1 MVASAQ
7 LLQTNIALSPRAH
20 PRLHGLHHQHC
31 HPIKRLLSLSFLHFV
46 INVDFCLTCTLNIP
60 AIIPHLCLSHR
71 RTSKCTHW
79 SSAFLLFHAHPLTH
93 LQFHS
98 CRTDSFSSKGP
109 KISDLIVCH
118 SQLLSLAKIQHWHT
132 AGMILHCWHDNDQS
146 CLLLLSPVAPSS
158 DWVSSFLQHPH
169 TASVHCRIWA
179 HSSSSCSNHWH
190 KALLLNSFKSLAHS

>member
-93 LQFHS
+93 LPQLQDGLLLFQGS
-98 CRTDSFSSKGP
+98 QDFG
-109 KISDLIVCH
+109 SD
-118 SQLLSLAKIQHWHT
+118 
-132 AGMILHCWHDNDQS
+132 
-146 CLLLLSPVAPSS
+146 CLLQSALVIGKNPA
-158 DWVSSFLQHPH
+158 
-169 TASVHCRIWA
+169 WA
-179 HSSSSCSNHWH
+179 HSRNDSP
-190 KALLLNSFKSLAHS
+190 LLARP